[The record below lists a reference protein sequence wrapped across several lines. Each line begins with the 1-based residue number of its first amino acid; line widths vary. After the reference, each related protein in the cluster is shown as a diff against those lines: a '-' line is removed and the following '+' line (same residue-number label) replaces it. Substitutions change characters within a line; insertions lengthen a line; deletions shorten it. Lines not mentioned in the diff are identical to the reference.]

1 MSRSDN
7 DKSPVGGGDLT
18 ALTDVVGRGGGAN
31 SEEEREL
38 RKRPKILDGLGVGV
52 ELIVVVGS

>member
-7 DKSPVGGGDLT
+7 DKSPIGGGDLT
-18 ALTDVVGRGGGAN
+18 LTDVVGRGGGAN

-38 RKRPKILDGLGVGV
+38 RKRPKILDELGVGV
-52 ELIVVVGS
+52 ELIVVVDS